1 MSLSNHLKDFG
12 FTYEMRT
19 KILEKKPK
27 NLNDALEIAEKLNKE
42 KEKQKRKNDQMSKK
56 ESRQL
61 QSIIEK
67 SLKTYEHEQRKQ
79 NNHNQGIGNE
89 KESFESLYEND
100 LRLALSES
108 LSNLASRNNPYLN
121 KRLMG
126 TPVGLKNLGNTC
138 FANSLLQTYFN
149 IPLFRQAILSF
160 PLEKYRK
167 AKMKYRGDLTKENEN
182 DITFVIKLQAFFSQL
197 LLTRKKYL
205 SPTVIWKA
213 LETKTFKFGK
223 QEDPTEFND
232 LLINKIETGFEY
244 ASKIIN
250 QNKRDKEG
258 KYEGKKSITNL
269 FTGEIVHIFRIPSNK
284 INPNE
289 SNLLKN
295 KGNKNLQNI
304 KNSWD
309 IINKKTET
317 IGQIILPI
325 GHNKKDDIISSFTRF
340 TISELEYI
348 TEEKKTVQAQQISK
362 FNKLPKVLIFQ
373 LQRVSFDFNS
383 KKMTKDNSVFKF
395 ETEIYL
401 DRFLTKNTNLYDI
414 KNKKE
419 KIIKE
424 KIKLLKNELKEFKN
438 FKSLGIPLKSLLQS
452 SIDFVND
459 QIVNQQTTK
468 IPNSDYFFQ
477 AQETKKFFQSEMD
490 QMDKKY
496 NKIKKKIEKEELRLK
511 TLYDDLK
518 NIKYQLFS
526 MVIHSGV
533 VNSGHYYT
541 FVLDCTQDKWW
552 KFNDQNVTQISENEV
567 LQISTGEK
575 KGTSAYCLI
584 YVDTKFLQKM
594 KVSNIGD
601 QELIP
606 NQLVDL
612 VKQQNLVFKG
622 QLDQYS
628 KNNLKSS
635 TKQKLQKFQD
645 IFNIHFN
652 KIKNSIPN
660 SCLNG
665 IQNNSG
671 NVKGNEKGKGCNNL
685 DKIKDY
691 SLLGVIHYAIIKNEI
706 QMANALLINY
716 FLKQNLFKELNN
728 STFLKQIKE
737 LLKISQISPFQ
748 IDSFNFEYEIYQ
760 RAIKKFIFSLNCFI
774 EGKIEKSLNNLI
786 LTYKEWNERK
796 QKIDLILKYIS
807 IISQFFFKYILKQ
820 IKQKKFIGIS
830 ENLDQAERCISMTI
844 YAFGS
849 NHLLLKNFTNSWLQL
864 SNSNTL
870 ENLKPRFNH
879 ILKILNSEIQIPAP
893 ELVSFTI
900 PFGNYP
906 NLFNNYFKTLLNF
919 HKTIK
924 QLMHNLN

>member
-1 MSLSNHLKDFG
+1 MSLSDHLKNFG
-12 FTYEMRT
+12 FTYGMRI
-19 KILEKKPK
+19 KILEKNPK
-27 NLNDALEIAEKLNKE
+27 DLNEALEIAETLNKE
-42 KEKQKRKNDQMSKK
+42 KEKQKRKNDQISKK
-56 ESRQL
+56 ESLQL
-61 QSIIEK
+61 QPIIEE
-67 SLKTYEHEQRKQ
+67 SLKTYEYEQRRQ
-79 NNHNQGIGNE
+79 NNHNQVIGNE
-89 KESFESLYEND
+89 KESSESLYEND

-121 KRLMG
+121 KRLTG

-167 AKMKYRGDLTKENEN
+167 AKMKTKGNLTKENEN

-232 LLINKIETGFEY
+232 LLINKIERGFEY

-250 QNKRDKEG
+250 QNKKKQED
-258 KYEGKKSITNL
+258 KYEGKQSITNL
-269 FTGEIVHIFRIPSNK
+269 FTGEITHTFRIPNNTNNRDK
-284 INPNE
+284 

-295 KGNKNLQNI
+295 KSNKNLQNLT
-304 KNSWD
+304 NSWK
-309 IINKKTET
+309 IINKKTES

-373 LQRVSFDFNS
+373 LQRVNFDFNS

-395 ETEIYL
+395 DTEIYL
-401 DRFLTKNTNLYDI
+401 DRFLTKNTQLYDL
-414 KNKKE
+414 KNKEE
-419 KIIKE
+419 KMIKE
-424 KIKLLKNELKEFKN
+424 KIQLLKNDLKEFKN

-459 QIVNQQTTK
+459 QIINQQTTK
-468 IPNSDYFFQ
+468 IPNSEYFFQ

-490 QMDKKY
+490 QMDKRY

-533 VNSGHYYT
+533 ANSGHYYT
-541 FVLDCTQDKWW
+541 FVFDCTQDKWW

-584 YVDTKFLQKM
+584 YVDTKFLQLM
-594 KVSNIGD
+594 KVSNISD
-601 QELIP
+601 QGLIP
-606 NQLVDL
+606 SQLVDL
-612 VKQQNLVFKG
+612 VKQQNFAFDG

-628 KNNLKSS
+628 KNNLNSS
-635 TKQKLQKFQD
+635 SKQKLQKFQD
-645 IFNIHFN
+645 NFNTHFN
-652 KIKNSIPN
+652 DIKNSIPK

-671 NVKGNEKGKGCNNL
+671 NSNEKETGSNGL

-706 QMANALLINY
+706 QMAKALLINY
-716 FLKQNLFKELNN
+716 FLKQNLFKELDD

-737 LLKISQISPFQ
+737 LFNISQISPFQ

-760 RAIKKFIFSLNCFI
+760 RAIKKFIFSLNCFV

-807 IISQFFFKYILKQ
+807 IISQFFFKRIIQQ

-830 ENLDQAERCISMTI
+830 ENLDQAERCISMAI
-844 YAFGS
+844 YAFGI
-849 NHLLLKNFTNSWLQL
+849 NHPLLKQFANSWIQL
-864 SNSNTL
+864 SNSNNL
-870 ENLKPRFNH
+870 KKLKPRFNH
-879 ILKILNSEIQIPAP
+879 ILKILNSEIQIPTP

-900 PFGNYP
+900 PFSNYP
-906 NLFNNYFKTLLNF
+906 NLFNDYFQTFVNF
-919 HKTIK
+919 QKTIK
-924 QLMHNLN
+924 QLMHNLD